1 MMLKIIRGVFV
12 ALMFLPATGLARLP
26 AVEAT
31 VRYMALGDSIAAG
44 YKALPAT
51 SGYAYQ
57 LYLDRAFGSI
67 TTVFFD
73 NASVPGATSS
83 DLLNFQLPQ
92 VARFDPNVVTISIGG
107 NDLLALLASPDPFA
121 ALPEVLEKF
130 SQNLGGSLALLCK
143 GMDAGGRI
151 FIHNLYEIPQI
162 ALSVQAV
169 PVFNSVLARTV
180 AGVAF
185 FSPDCKDKALA
196 VADVYNAFLGKHGLL
211 LIERYLKRGI
221 EVLEVHPTNK
231 GHRVIEDA
239 FRALIGH

>member
-1 MMLKIIRGVFV
+1 MMLKIIRSVFV
-12 ALMFLPATGLARLP
+12 ALMFLPAVVLARLP
-26 AVEAT
+26 AVEPI

-57 LYLDRAFGSI
+57 LYLDRAFGNI
-67 TTVFFD
+67 TMVFFD

-83 DLLNFQLPQ
+83 DLLNYQLPQ
-92 VARFDPNVVTISIGG
+92 VPRFDPNVVTISIGG
-107 NDLLALLASPDPFA
+107 NDLLALRQSANPRGELVPVLTIFSANLRAS
-121 ALPEVLEKF
+121 LT
-130 SQNLGGSLALLCK
+130 LLCQ

-162 ALSVQAV
+162 PLSVEAV
-169 PVFNSVLARTV
+169 PVFNAFLATTV
-180 AGVAF
+180 ADVAKTQ
-185 FSPDCKDKALA
+185 PCWDKALA

-221 EVLEVHPTNK
+221 AVLEVHPTNK
-231 GHRVIEDA
+231 GHRVIEDT
-239 FRALIGH
+239 FRALIGR